1 MAEVQV
7 AHPPEYT
14 APRFLYMAMELSAK
28 SWRLAFSAG
37 GERFRGNI
45 QIPAGDRQALQLQ
58 IERAK
63 RRFELAAE
71 TKVVSCH
78 EAGRDGFWVH
88 RLLEQMGIENVVVDP
103 ASIQVSRK
111 KRRAKSDRID
121 VRKLLVHLVRY
132 HCGESDVWK
141 VARVPTP
148 EQEDGRRLHRELERL
163 KKERSQHRMRIRSLA
178 VTQGIRVGAL
188 GRFLRTLDRARIWDG
203 SGLPAGLR
211 GEIEREGERLA
222 QAQAQIRVL
231 EKQREECLSQAPLP
245 LPLQKIVRLASLR
258 SIGVDSAWLLVMEL
272 SAWRQFHNRREV
284 GAVAGLTGTPFNTGA
299 SEREQ
304 GISKEGNALV
314 RQRLIELAWLWVRLQ
329 PHSDITRWFQQRYGH
344 AGRRMRRVGIV
355 GVARKLLIELW
366 RFVELDVMP
375 PGAQLKPLTSS
386 SR

>member
-7 AHPPEYT
+7 AHAAAYT
-14 APRFLYMAMELSAK
+14 ALRCLYMAIELSAAT
-28 SWRLAFSAG
+28 WRLAFSAG
-37 GERFRGNI
+37 GERIRGNI
-45 QIPAGDRQALQLQ
+45 RIRAGDRQALQLQ

-63 RRFELAAE
+63 RRFELPAE
-71 TKVVSCH
+71 AKVVSCH

-111 KRRAKSDRID
+111 RRRAKSDRID
-121 VRKLLVHLVRY
+121 VRKLLVDRVR
-132 HCGESDVWK
+132 HHRGESDVWR

-148 EQEDGRRLHRELERL
+148 EDEDARRLHRELERL

-178 VTQGIRVGAL
+178 ATQGIRVGAL
-188 GRFLRTLDRARIWDG
+188 GRFLRTLDRATIWDG
-203 SGLPAGLR
+203 SHLPAGLR

-222 QAQAQIRVL
+222 QVQAQVRIL
-231 EKQREECLSQAPLP
+231 EKQREECLSQESLP
-245 LPLQKIVRLASLR
+245 LSLQKVVRLASLR
-258 SIGVDSAWLLVMEL
+258 GIGVDSAWLLVMEL
-272 SAWRQFHNRREV
+272 FAWREFRNRREV

-304 GISKEGNALV
+304 GISKAGNALV
-314 RQRLIELAWLWVRLQ
+314 RQRLIELAWLWLRLQ
-329 PHSDITRWFQQRYGH
+329 PRSQISLWFQRRYGQ

-366 RFVELDVMP
+366 RFVEHDVMP
-375 PGAQLKPLTSS
+375 RGAHLKPLTAS